1 MHNFKVFCTVKNLSI
16 RTDRTDKTAKSLIR
30 LLLEEQSDRGL
41 HCLSFYL
48 LNLYTILQRNLK
60 LTNFRTFSIL
70 ISAVPN
76 LRGFHLKNVC

>member
-16 RTDRTDKTAKSLIR
+16 RTDRTDKTAKNLIR

-41 HCLSFYL
+41 HCLSFCL